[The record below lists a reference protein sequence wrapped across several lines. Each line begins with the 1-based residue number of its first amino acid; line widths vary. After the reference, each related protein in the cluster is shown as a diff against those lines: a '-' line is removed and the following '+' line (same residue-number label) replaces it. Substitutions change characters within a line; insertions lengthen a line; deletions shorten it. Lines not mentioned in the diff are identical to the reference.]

1 MKIKISAC
9 TAKGSH
15 IENQDFLCA
24 TGLCPEQTSFWA
36 DRKEVEVPFLYAAV
50 SDGIG
55 SDAASQYLAR
65 LACETFAKAVEAVPH
80 GSLYDIPGGGEL
92 HADLPYCGVLKGAH
106 TVYDALQTLHAEGG
120 CTLTGCCLTAPAPN
134 PDPDVQPHTHF
145 FSMGSVG
152 DSACFWYRPHRQVG
166 EPVQLLNYPQNL
178 FYRRKKE
185 GLATSVFEK
194 RILEAYLGMPAE
206 KLERSRCIQV
216 VTIDDVYPGD
226 RFLLCS
232 DGVYGQLPEAL
243 LKKLLGLRWVT
254 ANTLVKA
261 ATVVP
266 HSDNATAVLIDIL

>member
-15 IENQDFLCA
+15 IENQDCLCA
-24 TGLCPEQTSFWA
+24 TGLCPEQQTSFWA
-36 DRKEVEVPFLYAAV
+36 DRKELEVPFLYAAV

-55 SDAASQYLAR
+55 SGAESQYLAR
-65 LACETFAKAVEAVPH
+65 LACETFAKAVEAVPPV
-80 GSLYDIPGGGEL
+80 SLYDIPGGGEL

-134 PDPDVQPHTHF
+134 PDPDIQPHTHF
-145 FSMGSVG
+145 SMASVG

-178 FYRRKKE
+178 FYSRKKAE
-185 GLATSVFEK
+185 LATSVFEK
-194 RILEAYLGMPAE
+194 RILQAYLGMAAE
-206 KLERSRCIQV
+206 KLERSRCIQIV
-216 VTIDDVYPGD
+216 NIDDVWPGD

-243 LKKLLGLRWVT
+243 LKKLLGMRWVS
-254 ANTLVKA
+254 ANTLVNA
-261 ATVVP
+261 ATFVP

>member
-15 IENQDFLCA
+15 IENQDCLCA

-55 SDAASQYLAR
+55 SQYLAR

-92 HADLPYCGVLKGAH
+92 HADLPYCGVLKAAH

-145 FSMGSVG
+145 SMVSVG

-178 FYRRKKE
+178 FYSRKKA

-194 RILEAYLGMPAE
+194 RILQAYLGMPPE

-216 VTIDDVYPGD
+216 VTIDDVWPGD

-243 LKKLLGLRWVT
+243 LKKLLGMRWVS
-254 ANTLVKA
+254 ANTLVNA
-261 ATVVP
+261 ATFVP

>member
-15 IENQDFLCA
+15 IENQDCLCA

-55 SDAASQYLAR
+55 SGAASQYLAR
-65 LACETFAKAVEAVPH
+65 LACETFAKAVEAVPPV
-80 GSLYDIPGGGEL
+80 SLYDIPGGGEL

-134 PDPDVQPHTHF
+134 PDPDIQPHTH

-152 DSACFWYRPHRQVG
+152 DSACFWYRPG

-178 FYRRKKE
+178 FYSRKKE

-194 RILEAYLGMPAE
+194 RILQSFLGMPAE
-206 KLERSRCIQV
+206 KLERSRCIQIV
-216 VTIDDVYPGD
+216 NIDDVWPGD

-243 LKKLLGLRWVT
+243 LKKLLGMRRIT
-254 ANTLVKA
+254 AKTLVKA
-261 ATVVP
+261 ATFVP

>member
-15 IENQDFLCA
+15 IENQDCLCA

-36 DRKEVEVPFLYAAV
+36 DRKKVEVPFLYAAV

-55 SDAASQYLAR
+55 NGAESQYLSQ
-65 LACETFAKAVEAVPH
+65 LACETFAKAVEAVPPV
-80 GSLYDIPGGGEL
+80 SLYDIPGGGEL

-106 TVYDALQTLHAEGG
+106 TYDALQTLHAEGG

-145 FSMGSVG
+145 FSMASVV

-216 VTIDDVYPGD
+216 VTIDDVWPGD

-243 LKKLLGLRWVT
+243 LKKLLGMRWVS
-254 ANTLVKA
+254 ANTLVNA
-261 ATVVP
+261 ATFVP

>member
-15 IENQDFLCA
+15 IENQDCLCA

-50 SDGIG
+50 SAGIG
-55 SDAASQYLAR
+55 SGAASQYLSQ
-65 LACETFAKAVEAVPH
+65 LACEPFAKDVEAVTPV
-80 GSLYDIPGGGEL
+80 SLYDIPGGGEL
-92 HADLPYCGVLKGAH
+92 HADLPYCGVLKAAH
-106 TVYDALQTLHAEGG
+106 TEYDALQTLHAEGG

-134 PDPDVQPHTHF
+134 PDPDIQPHTHF
-145 FSMGSVG
+145 SMASVG

-178 FYRRKKE
+178 FYSRKKA

-194 RILEAYLGMPAE
+194 RILQAYLGMAAE
-206 KLERSRCIQV
+206 KLERSRCIQIV
-216 VTIDDVYPGD
+216 NIDDVWPGD

-243 LKKLLGLRWVT
+243 LKKLLGMRWVS
-254 ANTLVKA
+254 ANTLVNA
-261 ATVVP
+261 ATFVP

>member
-15 IENQDFLCA
+15 IENQDCLCA

-55 SDAASQYLAR
+55 SGAASQYLSQ
-65 LACETFAKAVEAVPH
+65 LACETFAKAVEAVPPI
-80 GSLYDIPGGGEL
+80 SLYDIPGGGEL

-134 PDPDVQPHTHF
+134 PDPDIQPHTHF
-145 FSMGSVG
+145 SMASVG

-166 EPVQLLNYPQNL
+166 EPVQA
-178 FYRRKKE
+178 RK
-185 GLATSVFEK
+185 SV
-194 RILEAYLGMPAE
+194 
-206 KLERSRCIQV
+206 V
-216 VTIDDVYPGD
+216 
-226 RFLLCS
+226 
-232 DGVYGQLPEAL
+232 
-243 LKKLLGLRWVT
+243 
-254 ANTLVKA
+254 
-261 ATVVP
+261 
-266 HSDNATAVLIDIL
+266 

>member
-15 IENQDFLCA
+15 IENQDCLCA

-55 SDAASQYLAR
+55 SGAASQYLSQ
-65 LACETFAKAVEAVPH
+65 LACETFAKAVEAVPPV
-80 GSLYDIPGGGEL
+80 SLYDIPGGGEL
-92 HADLPYCGVLKGAH
+92 HAVLPYCGVLKTAH

-145 FSMGSVG
+145 SMVSVG

-178 FYRRKKE
+178 FYSRKKA

-232 DGVYGQLPEAL
+232 DGVYGQLPEVL
-243 LKKLLGLRWVT
+243 LKKLLGLRWIT
-254 ANTLVKA
+254 AKTLVKA

>member
-15 IENQDFLCA
+15 IENQDCLCA

-55 SDAASQYLAR
+55 SGAASQYLAR
-65 LACETFAKAVEAVPH
+65 LACETFAKAVEAVPPV
-80 GSLYDIPGGGEL
+80 SLYDIPGGGEL
-92 HADLPYCGVLKGAH
+92 HADLPYCGVLKAAH

-134 PDPDVQPHTHF
+134 PDPDVRPHTHF

-152 DSACFWYRPHRQVG
+152 DSACFWYRPHR
-166 EPVQLLNYPQNL
+166 PVQLLNYPQNL
-178 FYRRKKE
+178 FYSRKKD
-185 GLATSVFEK
+185 GLATNVFEK
-194 RILEAYLGMPAE
+194 RILQAYLGMPPE

-216 VTIDDVYPGD
+216 VTIDDVWPGD

-232 DGVYGQLPEAL
+232 DGVYGQLPEVL
-243 LKKLLGLRWVT
+243 LKKLLGLRWIT
-254 ANTLVKA
+254 AKTLVKA

-266 HSDNATAVLIDIL
+266 HSDNATTILIDIL

>member
-24 TGLCPEQTSFWA
+24 TGLCPEQQTSFWA

-55 SDAASQYLAR
+55 SGAASQYLAR
-65 LACETFAKAVEAVPH
+65 LACETFAKAVEAVPPV
-80 GSLYDIPGGGEL
+80 SLYDIPGGGEL
-92 HADLPYCGVLKGAH
+92 HADLPYCGVLKAAH

-145 FSMGSVG
+145 SMVSVG
-152 DSACFWYRPHRQVG
+152 DRYRPHRQVG

-178 FYRRKKE
+178 FYSRKKA

-194 RILEAYLGMPAE
+194 RILQAYLGMAAE
-206 KLERSRCIQV
+206 KLERSRCIQIV
-216 VTIDDVYPGD
+216 NIDDVWPGD

-243 LKKLLGLRWVT
+243 LKKLLGMRWVS
-254 ANTLVKA
+254 ANTLVNA
-261 ATVVP
+261 ATFVP

>member
-15 IENQDFLCA
+15 IENQDCLCA

-55 SDAASQYLAR
+55 SGAASQYLAR
-65 LACETFAKAVEAVPH
+65 LACETFAKAVEAVPPV
-80 GSLYDIPGGGEL
+80 SLYDIPGGGEL
-92 HADLPYCGVLKGAH
+92 HADLPYRGVLEAAH
-106 TVYDALQTLHAEGG
+106 AVYDALQTLHAEGG
-120 CTLTGCCLTAPAPN
+120 CTLTGCCLSAPAPN
-134 PDPDVQPHTHF
+134 PDPDIRPRTHF
-145 FSMGSVG
+145 SMASVG

-178 FYRRKKE
+178 FYSRKKA

-194 RILEAYLGMPAE
+194 RILQAYLGMAAE
-206 KLERSRCIQV
+206 KLERSRCIQIV
-216 VTIDDVYPGD
+216 NIDDVWPGD

-243 LKKLLGLRWVT
+243 LKKLLGMRWVS
-254 ANTLVKA
+254 ANTLVNA
-261 ATVVP
+261 ATFVP

>member
-15 IENQDFLCA
+15 IDNQDCLCA
-24 TGLCPEQTSFWA
+24 TGLYPEQTSFWA

-55 SDAASQYLAR
+55 SGAASQYLSQ
-65 LACETFAKAVEAVPH
+65 LACETFAKAVETAPH

-92 HADLPYCGVLKGAH
+92 HADLPYRGVMEAAH
-106 TVYDALQTLHAEGG
+106 AVYDTLQTLHAEGG
-120 CTLTGCCLTAPAPN
+120 CTLTGCCLSAPVPN
-134 PDPDVQPHTHF
+134 PDPDVRPRTHF
-145 FSMGSVG
+145 SMASVG
-152 DSACFWYRPHRQVG
+152 DSTCFWYRPNRQVG

-178 FYRRKKE
+178 FYSRKKE

-194 RILEAYLGMPAE
+194 RILQAYLGMATE
-206 KLERSRCIQV
+206 KLERSRCVQV
-216 VTIDDVYPGD
+216 VTIDDVWPGD

-243 LKKLLGLRWVT
+243 LKKLLGVRWIT

-261 ATVVP
+261 ATLVP
-266 HSDNATAVLIDIL
+266 HSDNSTVTLIDIL

>member
-15 IENQDFLCA
+15 MENQDCLCA

-55 SDAASQYLAR
+55 SGAASQYLSQ
-65 LACETFAKAVEAVPH
+65 LACETFAKAVEAVPPV
-80 GSLYDIPGGGEL
+80 SLYDIPGGGEL
-92 HADLPYCGVLKGAH
+92 HADLPYCGVLKTAH

-120 CTLTGCCLTAPAPN
+120 CTLTGCCLSAPAPN
-134 PDPDVQPHTHF
+134 PDPDIRPRTHF
-145 FSMGSVG
+145 SMASVG

-178 FYRRKKE
+178 FYSRKKA

-194 RILEAYLGMPAE
+194 RILQAYLGMAAE
-206 KLERSRCIQV
+206 KLERSRCIQIV
-216 VTIDDVYPGD
+216 NIDDVWPGD

-243 LKKLLGLRWVT
+243 LKKLLGLRWVS
-254 ANTLVKA
+254 ANTLVNA
-261 ATVVP
+261 ATFVP

>member
-15 IENQDFLCA
+15 IENQDCLCA

-36 DRKEVEVPFLYAAV
+36 DRKELEVPFLYAAV

-55 SDAASQYLAR
+55 SGAASQYLAR
-65 LACETFAKAVEAVPH
+65 LACETFAKAVEAVPPI
-80 GSLYDIPGGGEL
+80 SLYDIPGGGEL
-92 HADLPYCGVLKGAH
+92 HADLPYYGTMEAAH
-106 TVYDALQTLHAEGG
+106 SVYDALQTLHAEGG

-134 PDPDVQPHTHF
+134 PDPDIQPHTHF
-145 FSMGSVG
+145 SMASVG
-152 DSACFWYRPHRQVG
+152 DSAGFWYRPHRQVG

-178 FYRRKKE
+178 FYSRKKA

-216 VTIDDVYPGD
+216 VTIDDVWPGD

-243 LKKLLGLRWVT
+243 LKKLLGLRWIT
-254 ANTLVKA
+254 AKTLVNA
-261 ATVVP
+261 ATFVP

>member
-15 IENQDFLCA
+15 IENQDCLCA

-55 SDAASQYLAR
+55 SGAASQYLSQ
-65 LACETFAKAVEAVPH
+65 LACETFAKAVEAVPPV
-80 GSLYDIPGGGEL
+80 SLYDIPGGGEL
-92 HADLPYCGVLKGAH
+92 HADLPYCGVLKAAH

-134 PDPDVQPHTHF
+134 PDPDIQPHTHF
-145 FSMGSVG
+145 SMASVG
-152 DSACFWYRPHRQVG
+152 DSACFWYRPHR
-166 EPVQLLNYPQNL
+166 PVQLLNYPQNL
-178 FYRRKKE
+178 FYSRKKD

-194 RILEAYLGMPAE
+194 RILQAYLGMAAE
-206 KLERSRCIQV
+206 KLERSRCIQIV
-216 VTIDDVYPGD
+216 NIDDVWPGD

-243 LKKLLGLRWVT
+243 LKKLLGMRWVS
-254 ANTLVKA
+254 ANTLVNA
-261 ATVVP
+261 ATFVP

>member
-15 IENQDFLCA
+15 IENQDCLCA

-36 DRKEVEVPFLYAAV
+36 DRKEMEVSSIYIAV

-55 SDAASQYLAR
+55 SGAASQYLSQ
-65 LACETFAKAVEAVPH
+65 LACETFAKAVEAVPPV
-80 GSLYDIPGGGEL
+80 SLYDIPGGGEL
-92 HADLPYCGVLKGAH
+92 HADLPYCGVLKAAH

-145 FSMGSVG
+145 SMVSVG

-216 VTIDDVYPGD
+216 VTIDDVWPGD